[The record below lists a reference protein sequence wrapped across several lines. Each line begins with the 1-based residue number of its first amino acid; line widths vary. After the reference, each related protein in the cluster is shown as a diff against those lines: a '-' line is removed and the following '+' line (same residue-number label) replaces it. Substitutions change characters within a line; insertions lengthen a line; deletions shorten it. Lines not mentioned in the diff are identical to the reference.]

1 MYNNSMDPKYFPTLE
16 TERLILRQI
25 TKQDIAGIVDL
36 YSQEQVVHF
45 INVEPMTGPEQAEKL
60 IAGYDGL
67 NASGTGIRW
76 GAFTLEDGHL
86 IGTCGYH
93 DWDPRRFRAEVSY
106 DLSPACWGQG
116 YMREALHTILDY
128 GFHQMNL
135 RRVEALVDP
144 ADSRSQNLLTGLGF
158 RLEGIMREHDFVKGQ
173 FLDDMIYALLHDDWT
188 EKN

>member
-1 MYNNSMDPKYFPTLE
+1 MYNKSMDPKFFPTLE
-16 TERLILRQI
+16 TERLILRQL
-25 TKQDIAGIVDL
+25 TRKDAAGVVEL
-36 YSQEQVVHF
+36 YSQEAVVQF
-45 INVEPMTGPEQAEKL
+45 IAVEVITGPEQAEKL
-60 IAGYDGL
+60 IAGYDEL
-67 NASGTGIRW
+67 STSGKGIRW
-76 GAFTLEDGHL
+76 GAFTLEDGLL

-93 DWDPRRFRAEVSY
+93 DWDPRRFRAEISY

-158 RLEGIMREHDFVKGQ
+158 HLEGIMREHDFIKGQ

-188 EKN
+188 AEG